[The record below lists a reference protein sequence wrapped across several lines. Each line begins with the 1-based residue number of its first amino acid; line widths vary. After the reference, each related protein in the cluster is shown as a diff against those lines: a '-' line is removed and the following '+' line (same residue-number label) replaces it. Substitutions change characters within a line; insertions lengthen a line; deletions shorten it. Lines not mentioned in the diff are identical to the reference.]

1 LNYSALSLGELVTIC
16 AAEGRPEA
24 WELLIQQTQP
34 LVASVVLRIARRWG
48 QNSPTTVEDLVQ
60 EVYLKLC
67 ANRRQLM
74 RQFDVRH
81 PDSFWGFLKVLSA
94 NLATDYFR
102 SQLAQKRSTGASD
115 AAIAGQVAALP
126 IDPDRQ
132 VLLHQIDSILYSQ
145 LPQASRSRD
154 RMVFRLYYRYGM
166 TARAIAEIPAVGLNV
181 KGVESLV
188 LRMTQIVRTALTNQ
202 PATQPDAL

>member
-1 LNYSALSLGELVTIC
+1 MNYSDLSLAELVTIC
-16 AAEGRPEA
+16 AAESAPEA
-24 WELLIQQTQP
+24 WETLIRQTQP

-48 QNSPTTVEDLVQ
+48 YDSPAMVEDLVQ

-67 ANRRQLM
+67 ANGCRLL
-74 RQFDVRH
+74 RQFDARH
-81 PDSFWGFLKVLSA
+81 PDSFWGYVKVLSA

-102 SQLAQKRSTGASD
+102 SQVAQKRSTGMND
-115 AAIAGQVAALP
+115 AAIADRVAAP
-126 IDPDRQ
+126 ASDPDRQ
-132 VLLHQIDSILYSQ
+132 VLLGQIDTILDSQ

-166 TARAIAEIPAVGLNV
+166 TARAIADIPAVGLNV

-188 LRMTQIVRTALTNQ
+188 LRMTQMIRTAMER
-202 PATQPDAL
+202 PSTQANTT